1 MDSTCL
7 STEGVRIQMKT
18 LTLIPPSKHSKN
30 VARDLVYGCWCKGKR
45 IAGIQFP
52 PVSQLLVTTVLKE
65 AGHDAV
71 LLDGAGLQ
79 LSLDE
84 IKETIVREQYDVCVM
99 LTSTMTI
106 VEDAEILNE
115 LKQAYPPL
123 KTIVTGSQ
131 PTFMPQATLSRRGID
146 FIVMREQELVL
157 ENLVNALGQGGDAY
171 KRVHGIGYKDEAGNT
186 VINPPEEMIKDL
198 DDLPIADRTM
208 LPSNIEYFNPI
219 VKRMPFTTMF
229 TTRGCTAK
237 CTYCTSPFFYGQ
249 KVRFRSADKVVE
261 EMEYCQNLGYKEIF
275 FRDELFTASKKRVL
289 EICRKIKEKNLDL
302 TWICSS
308 RVNNV
313 DDEMLDA
320 MKGAGCH
327 LIRFGV
333 ESGVQEILDNVRKDI
348 TIEET
353 RNAFE
358 LCHKYKIDT
367 HAHCMIGSPG
377 ETRETIEQTIGFII
391 DIDPTIITFGIT
403 TPYPGTPLFD
413 EVAKVHPD
421 IGDGSQMDISRLHTD
436 TFFNQ
441 FFTELTNE
449 ELSKDIRRIYRRF
462 YFRPRYIWNWIR
474 RIDSWDEFKRVTMAG
489 ANVVDFAMSW
499 SE

>member
-1 MDSTCL
+1 LD
-7 STEGVRIQMKT
+7 IQGRRTTQEWQRMKI
-18 LTLIPPSKHSKN
+18 LTLNPPSKHSKN

-52 PVSQLLVTTVLKE
+52 PVSLLLVTTVLRD
-65 AGHDAV
+65 AGHESHILDAAA
-71 LLDGAGLQ
+71 LMMTLDQ
-79 LSLDE
+79 
-84 IKETIVREQYDVCVM
+84 IKEKVAREKYDLCYM
-99 LTSTMTI
+99 LTSTMTV
-106 VEDAEILNE
+106 VEDAEILQE
-115 LKQAYPPL
+115 LKESCPGM
-123 KTIVTGSQ
+123 KTVVAGSQ
-131 PTFMPQATLSRRGID
+131 PTFMPQATLARKGID
-146 FIVMREQELVL
+146 FILMREQEGIIQELA
-157 ENLVNALGQGGDAY
+157 EALQQGGDSY
-171 KRVHGIGYKDEAGNT
+171 KKVLGIGFKDDNGDI
-186 VINPPEEMIKDL
+186 VINPPAPLIKNL
-198 DDLPIADRTM
+198 DELPIADRTL
-208 LPSNIEYFNPI
+208 LPQDVDYFNPI

-237 CTYCTSPFFYGQ
+237 CTYCTSPFFYGE
-249 KVRFRSADKVVE
+249 KVRFRSAEKVVE

-289 EICRKIKEKNLDL
+289 DICQGIKDKKLDL

-313 DDEMLDA
+313 DEEMLAA
-320 MKGAGCH
+320 MKDAGCH

-348 TIEET
+348 TVEET
-353 RNAFE
+353 RRAFA

-377 ETRETIEQTIGFII
+377 ETKETINQSLRFILEI
-391 DIDPTIITFGIT
+391 EPTIITFGIT
-403 TPYPGTPLFD
+403 TPYPGTPLFE
-413 EVAKVHPD
+413 EVAAVHPE

-441 FFTELTNE
+441 FFTDLTNE

-462 YFRPRYIWNWIR
+462 YLRPKYIWSWIK
-474 RIDSWDEFKRVTMAG
+474 RIDSWAEFKRVTLAG
-489 ANVVDFAMSW
+489 ANVLDFSLSW

>member
-1 MDSTCL
+1 
-7 STEGVRIQMKT
+7 MKT

-65 AGHDAV
+65 AGHEAS
-71 LLDGAGLQ
+71 LLDAAALQ
-79 LSLDE
+79 MTMDE
-84 IKETIVREQYDVCVM
+84 IKEKVKQEKYDVIQM
-99 LTSTMTI
+99 LTSTMTM
-106 VEDAEILNE
+106 VEDAEILLE
-115 LKQAYPPL
+115 LKQVRPEL
-123 KTIVTGSQ
+123 KTMVTGSQ
-131 PTFMPQATLSRRGID
+131 PTFMPQATLSRKGID
-146 FIVMREQELVL
+146 FIIMREQEAICRD
-157 ENLVNALGQGGDAY
+157 LVNALAQGGDAY
-171 KRVHGIGYKDEAGNT
+171 KQVLGIGYKDERNNI
-186 VINPPEEMIKDL
+186 VINPPAPMIRDL
-198 DDLPIADRTM
+198 DELPVADRTL
-208 LPSNIEYFNPI
+208 LPQNVDYFNPI

-237 CTYCTSPFFYGQ
+237 CTYCTSPFFYGE
-249 KVRFRSADKVVE
+249 KVRFRSAEKVVN
-261 EMEYCQNLGYKEIF
+261 EMEYCQNQGYREIF

-289 EICRKIKEKNLDL
+289 EICQGIKDRKLDL

-313 DDEMLDA
+313 DDEILAA
-320 MKGAGCH
+320 MKDAGCH

-333 ESGVQEILDNVRKDI
+333 ESGVQEILDNVHKDI
-348 TIEET
+348 TVEET
-353 RNAFE
+353 RRALE

-367 HAHCMIGSPG
+367 HAHCIIGSPG
-377 ETRETIEQTIGFII
+377 ETKETIEQTLNFII

-403 TPYPGTPLFD
+403 TPYPGTPLFN

-441 FFTELTNE
+441 FFTELSNE
-449 ELSKDIRRIYRRF
+449 EMSKEIRRIYRRF
-462 YFRPRYIWNWIR
+462 YLRPSYVWKWLK
-474 RIDSWDEFKRVTMAG
+474 RIDSLQEFKRVTLAG
-489 ANVVDFAMSW
+489 ANVVDFAFSW

>member
-1 MDSTCL
+1 
-7 STEGVRIQMKT
+7 MKT

-52 PVSQLLVTTVLKE
+52 PVSQLLVVTTLKE
-65 AGHDAV
+65 SGHDAH
-71 LLDGAGLQ
+71 LLDGAGLRYT
-79 LSLDE
+79 LDE
-84 IKETIVREQYDVCVM
+84 VKQHVQEENYDICTM

-106 VEDAEILNE
+106 QEDAEILSE
-115 LKQAYPPL
+115 LKQANPNL
-123 KTIVTGSQ
+123 KTVVTGSQ
-131 PTFMPQATLSRRGID
+131 PTFMPQATLGRQGID
-146 FIVMREQELVL
+146 FIVMKEQEHTLRNLIGAL
-157 ENLVNALGQGGDAY
+157 EQGGDTY
-171 KRVHGIGYKDEAGNT
+171 KDVKGIGYKDEQNNI
-186 VINPPEEMIKDL
+186 VINPPAEMIKNL

-208 LPSNIEYFNPI
+208 LPGNIDYFNPI

-237 CTYCTSPFFYGQ
+237 CTYCTSPGFYGE
-249 KVRFRSADKVVE
+249 KVRFRSAQKVVE

-275 FRDELFTASKKRVL
+275 FRDELFTASKKRVF
-289 EICRKIKEKNLDL
+289 EICEGIKERGLDI

-313 DDEMLDA
+313 DREMMQA
-320 MKGAGCH
+320 MKDAGCH

-348 TIEET
+348 TVEET
-353 RNAFE
+353 REAFR
-358 LCHKYKIDT
+358 LCHEFKIDT

-377 ETRETIEQTIGFII
+377 ETKDTINQTIKFVKE
-391 DIDPTIITFGIT
+391 IDPTIITFGIT
-403 TPYPGTPLFD
+403 TPYPGTHLFD
-413 EVAKVHPD
+413 EVKEVYPE
-421 IGDGSQMDISRLHTD
+421 IGDGSQMDISRLHSD

-441 FFTELTNE
+441 FFTELSNE
-449 ELSKDIRRIYRRF
+449 ELSKDIRRVYREF
-462 YFRPRYIWNWIR
+462 YFRPKYIWGWVK
-474 RIDSWDEFKRVTMAG
+474 RIDSMAEFKRVALAG
-489 ANVVDFAMSW
+489 ANVVDFALSW